1 MVNCLHK
8 PPILGT
14 ILRAR
19 SDNMSNYGKTTDN
32 FLIKLL
38 IIFGATFT
46 VLVAALIV
54 YNIVNEEL
62 DYDSFDHINAFS
74 ETMTQDEDEYLV
86 YFYSEACGYCSQIK
100 SNVLA
105 FADDNEANMTIYL
118 ADTANMTGTN
128 TIPNLTGT
136 PGIVRV
142 RNGIIVDV
150 QTGTVPILSLF
161 DSINAEAE

>member
-1 MVNCLHK
+1 
-8 PPILGT
+8 
-14 ILRAR
+14 
-19 SDNMSNYGKTTDN
+19 
-32 FLIKLL
+32 
-38 IIFGATFT
+38 
-46 VLVAALIV
+46 
-54 YNIVNEEL
+54 
-62 DYDSFDHINAFS
+62 
-74 ETMTQDEDEYLV
+74 
-86 YFYSEACGYCSQIK
+86 
-100 SNVLA
+100 
-105 FADDNEANMTIYL
+105 MTIYL